1 MLGWRAL
8 RTMIRNLT
16 RVMLIDDR
24 RSYRGIDLLVIS
36 LHIADI
42 VETESRSPC
51 VGIMLPTSGVFAGV
65 ASGVWFAGRTAVP
78 LNYLLKPEEL
88 QYIIDDCGAD
98 LLIASRQ
105 LCEHLKLSPKAKTII
120 WIEDIDF
127 KRLPAPRWPKLA
139 GPDELGVILYT
150 SGTSGRPK
158 GVMLTHENL
167 SANVRQMRRHIHFTR
182 DEIFL
187 GVLPQFHSFGLTALT
202 HVPFFSGARGIFSAR
217 FTPRKIVEA
226 FREHRP
232 TVFMGIPS
240 MYNALLT
247 VKDATADDFK
257 SLRIAVSGGE
267 PLPHAVA
274 EQFKSRFNVD
284 ICEGF
289 GMTESSPVSHVR
301 LPEELDAPGSVGRPL
316 PEVRQRIVNPDTG
329 RDQPPGVDGE
339 LRMAGPNIMK
349 GYLNLPAETAAAFDE
364 QGYLRTG
371 DMARVDERGF
381 LWITGRIKEMIIV
394 GGENVFPREVEEVL
408 DSHQDVFAAGVVG
421 EQDDMRGESVVAFV
435 EAEQGKSPDPEALR
449 VWCRERLAGYKVPRR
464 VVVIDALPRNPTG
477 KVMRRALAERV
488 KAEAEAAKANA

>member
-1 MLGWRAL
+1 MV
-8 RTMIRNLT
+8 RNLT
-16 RVMLIDDR
+16 RVMLVDDR
-24 RSYRGIDLLVIS
+24 REYRGIDLLVIA
-36 LHIADI
+36 LHIADL
-42 VETESRSPC
+42 VESESKTPR
-51 VGIMLPTSGVFAGV
+51 VGVMLPTSGVFAGV
-65 ASGVWFAGRTAVP
+65 ASGVWFAGRTMVP

-88 QYIIDDCGAD
+88 QYVIDDCGTD

-105 LCEHLKLSPKAKTII
+105 LCEHLKLEPRVKKII
-120 WIEDIDF
+120 WLEDVDF
-127 KRLPAPRWPKLA
+127 KRLPTPRWPKVSDRDDLA
-139 GPDELGVILYT
+139 VILYT

-158 GVMLTHENL
+158 GVMLSHGNL
-167 SANVRQMRRHIHFTR
+167 AANVRQMRKHVHFTR
-182 DEIFL
+182 SEIFL

-202 HVPFFSGARGIFSAR
+202 HVPFFSGARGIFNAR
-217 FTPRKIVEA
+217 FTPKKIVEA

-267 PLPHAVA
+267 PLPRSVA
-274 EQFKSRFNVD
+274 EQFKARFNVD

-301 LPEELDAPGSVGRPL
+301 LPEDDAPGSVGRPL
-316 PEVRQRIVNPDTG
+316 PEVRQRIVDPETG

-339 LRMAGPNIMK
+339 LRMAGPNIMR
-349 GYLNLPAETAAAFDE
+349 GYLNLPDETAAAFDE
-364 QGYLRTG
+364 HGYLRTG

-408 DSHQDVFAAGVVG
+408 DAHPDVYAAGVVG
-421 EQDDMRGESVVAFV
+421 ERDDMRGETVVAFV
-435 EAEQGKSPDPEALR
+435 EAEEGKTPDPEALR
-449 VWCRERLAGYKVPRR
+449 AWCRDRLAGYKVPRR
-464 VVVIDALPRNPTG
+464 IVVVDQLPRNPTG
-477 KVMRRALAERV
+477 KIMRRALAERV
-488 KAEAEAAKANA
+488 KAEAEKSAAGA